1 MAEATSPV
9 EISEAYR
16 APAQKSVSEILAAD
30 AEDESLR
37 RYKEALLGGG
47 VAASVVLEPN
57 NPKNVLVRSLT
68 LVVEGR
74 PDEKMDLSKM
84 EDLSGQT
91 FAIKEGCHYRLRIEF
106 HVQRE
111 IVAGM
116 KYVQK
121 VYRAG
126 VPVDKDEFMV
136 GSYPPKND
144 LQSYTTPV
152 EEAPHG
158 MLHRGKYKVKSL
170 FTDDDKHE
178 WLAWEWSLEIK
189 KDWN

>member
-9 EISEAYR
+9 DIAEAYK
-16 APAQKSVSEILAAD
+16 APAQKSVTEILAAD

-37 RYKEALLGGG
+37 RYKEMLLGGG
-47 VAASVVLEPN
+47 NAVGIVLDAK

-68 LVVEGR
+68 LVVADR
-74 PDEKMDLSKM
+74 PDEKMDLSKAN
-84 EDLSGQT
+84 DLSGQT
-91 FAIKEGCHYRLRIEF
+91 FVIKEGCQYRLRIDF

-111 IVAGM
+111 IVAGL

-121 VYRAG
+121 VYRSG
-126 VPVDKDEFMV
+126 IQVDKDEFMV
-136 GSYPPKND
+136 GSYPPKAE
-144 LQSYTTPV
+144 LQSYITPL
-152 EEAPHG
+152 EDAPSG
-158 MLHRGKYKVKSL
+158 MMHRGKYKVKSL

-189 KDWN
+189 KDWH